1 MTGTKTYKEQENEA
15 RKGKKRYIQRL
26 VEEKEA
32 KAELKEQLELFDK
45 DIDENR
51 TDERRPD

>member
-1 MTGTKTYKEQENEA
+1 MTGNKTYKEQETEA

-26 VEEKEA
+26 VEEREA

-45 DIDENR
+45 EEDEDSINVRR
-51 TDERRPD
+51 TD